1 MTKLAFMGAGNMAQA
16 IIGGLIDNG
25 SNPADIW
32 ASDPMESQLNEL
44 NSRGVNTTTDNLSA
58 ASNADVIIIS
68 VKPDIV
74 ESLAKEIASITSDK
88 LFISVAAGTTTGSL
102 TSWLENPAV
111 VRCMPNTPSLV
122 GKGMTGL
129 FASNSVNNEQRQTA
143 NTILS
148 AIGETLWFDE
158 ESSLDAV
165 TAISGS
171 GPAYFF
177 YVIEVM
183 QLAAE
188 AEGLSL
194 STSRQLVLQTALGA
208 AEMALQSSHSAGE
221 LRKKVT
227 SPGGTTAAALTI
239 LEERGLETIFADA
252 VSAARK
258 RSEELSDI

>member
-16 IIGGLIDNG
+16 IIGGLIENG
-25 SNPADIW
+25 SNAADIW
-32 ASDPMESQLNEL
+32 AADPIESQLTEL
-44 NSRGVNTTTDNLSA
+44 NSRGVNTTTDNLTA

-74 ESLAKEIASITSDK
+74 ESLAKEVASITSDK
-88 LFISVAAGTTTGSL
+88 LFISVAAGTTTSAL
-102 TSWLENPAV
+102 TSWLKNRAV

-122 GKGMTGL
+122 RKGMTGL

-158 ESSLDAV
+158 ENSLDAV
-165 TAISGS
+165 TAVSGS

-177 YVIEVM
+177 YIMEVM

-188 AEGLSL
+188 AQGLSL
-194 STSRQLVLQTALGA
+194 SASKQLVLQTALGA
-208 AEMALQSSHSAGE
+208 AEMALQSSYSAAE
-221 LRKKVT
+221 LRQKVT
-227 SPGGTTAAALTI
+227 SPGGTTAAALAI
-239 LEERGLETIFADA
+239 FKERGLETIFADA

-258 RSEELSDI
+258 RSEELSNI

>member
-16 IIGGLIDNG
+16 IIGGLIENG
-25 SNPADIW
+25 FNASDIW
-32 ASDPMESQLNEL
+32 AADPMESQLTEL
-44 NSRGVNTTTDNLSA
+44 NSRGVNTTTDNLYA

-74 ESLAKEIASITSDK
+74 ESLAKEVASITSDK
-88 LFISVAAGTTTGSL
+88 LFISVAAGTTTRSL

-122 GKGMTGL
+122 RKGMTGL
-129 FASNSVNNEQRQTA
+129 YASNSVNKEQRQTA
-143 NTILS
+143 NSILS

-177 YVIEVM
+177 YIMEVM

-194 STSRQLVLQTALGA
+194 NASRQLVLQTALGA
-208 AEMALQSSHSAGE
+208 AEMAMQSSDSAGE

-227 SPGGTTAAALTI
+227 SPGGTT
-239 LEERGLETIFADA
+239 F
-252 VSAARK
+252 SP
-258 RSEELSDI
+258 